1 MKMRNEH
8 RLMYLLGL
16 EFDGVT
22 LSAREMD
29 ELEILFLLRSIY

>member
-1 MKMRNEH
+1 MRNEHKH